1 MDILIYFGIALIAV
15 RFGWWLHEAWM
26 MHLLV
31 RHPEIFK
38 TAIDVVERVQAI
50 TADAI
55 EVEAE
60 TVGPV
65 VYAYNKQTGQFLAQ
79 GKDLVQAIT
88 EAAKRYPGK
97 RFWHPELKQD
107 SQTA

>member
-31 RHPEIFK
+31 KHPEIFK
-38 TAIDVVERVQAI
+38 TAIDVVERVQVI

>member
-31 RHPEIFK
+31 KHPEIFK

>member
-15 RFGWWLHEAWM
+15 RFGWWLHEVWM

-38 TAIDVVERVQAI
+38 TAIDVVERVQVI

-79 GKDLVQAIT
+79 GKDLVQAIA